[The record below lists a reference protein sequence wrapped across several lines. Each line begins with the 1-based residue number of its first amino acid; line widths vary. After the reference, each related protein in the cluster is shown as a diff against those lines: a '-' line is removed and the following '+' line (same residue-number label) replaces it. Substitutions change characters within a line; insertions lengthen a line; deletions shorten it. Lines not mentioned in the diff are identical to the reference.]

1 MAGSDTMKF
10 WINNK
15 KVDVNGTTKMLSAN
29 AMVNSDGRTLVPL
42 RSITELLGWDVK
54 WNKADGSITLT
65 KSM

>member
-1 MAGSDTMKF
+1 
-10 WINNK
+10 
-15 KVDVNGTTKMLSAN
+15 MLSAN